1 MIITQMTNFRSV
13 KDNNKS
19 IFRKWSSLIYNTSDT
34 SATRAT
40 LMWHEGHK
48 CDTSATR
55 TTQVRHELL
64 ILITTR
70 VKIYFHIPIFTMWQA
85 KDYKGRNNFVLSTTI
100 RNTSLPCQNEFEKCT
115 TKICNGK
122 SYIKKLYTKL

>member
-1 MIITQMTNFRSV
+1 MRHECYTN
-13 KDNNKS
+13 
-19 IFRKWSSLIYNTSDT
+19 DT
-34 SATRAT
+34 SATFDFDFD
-40 LMWHEGHK
+40 LI
-48 CDTSATR
+48 
-55 TTQVRHELL
+55 LL

-70 VKIYFHIPIFTMWQA
+70 VKIYFHIPIFTIWQV

-100 RNTSLPCQNEFEKCT
+100 RNASLPCQNEFEKCT